1 MAPAESAIIDT
12 EALLSNLQTSRTDLS
27 RLVAAVLRDWPPSV
41 VVPRRA
47 VTAWE
52 QREPGQW
59 ARVSEWLAAHNVDV
73 VTV

>member
-1 MAPAESAIIDT
+1 MALAKPAIIETDT
-12 EALLSNLQTSRTDLS
+12 LLSDLQTSRTDLS

-47 VTAWE
+47 VTAWD

-59 ARVSEWLAAHNVDV
+59 SRVSAWLAAHNVAV
-73 VTV
+73 VTI